1 MDNVCIRCLEKT
13 AVKTVAIVINTAW
26 NIYNFRLNLARRL
39 RDEGFNVICI
49 APFDA
54 KYTPKIEKEF
64 SFYSIPFDSKGMNPL
79 KDIKTVWNLYW
90 LYRKIK
96 PSVVLN
102 YTIKPNIYSTWAAL
116 LVSAKTINTISGLGT
131 VFIKPS
137 LATTFI
143 KQLYKIT
150 SKLTH
155 KVFFQNK
162 DDCELFCHQ
171 KLVSSYKVEV
181 ISGSGVDLKR
191 FYPKPSRLEDNKVVF
206 LLVARMLKDKG
217 VYEFIEAS
225 QNLYKHYPHIECW
238 LLGAC
243 DVQNQTALSQE
254 EIQKLCQKQPLKYLG
269 ISDCVE
275 EIIQQS
281 DCVVLPSYR
290 EGTPRSLLE
299 AAAMA
304 KPLISTHTV
313 GCKDVV
319 DDGITGLLCRV
330 QDSEDL
336 MQKMEQ
342 IVLMTRSQR
351 EEMGRQGAL
360 KIRETYDENNVIEC
374 YLKAIKELL
383 FYNNK

>member
-1 MDNVCIRCLEKT
+1 M
-13 AVKTVAIVINTAW
+13 KTVAIVINTAW

-39 RDEGFNVICI
+39 RDEGYNVICI
-49 APFDA
+49 APYDA
-54 KYTPKIEKEF
+54 HYTPKIEKEF
-64 SFYSIPFDSKGMNPL
+64 SFYAIAFDAKGMNPL
-79 KDIKTVWNLYW
+79 TDMKTVWDLYW

-96 PSVVLN
+96 PDVVLN
-102 YTIKPNIYSTWAAL
+102 YTIKPNLYSTWAARL
-116 LVSAKTINTISGLGT
+116 IGAKTINTISGLGT

-162 DDCELFCHQ
+162 DDCALFCHQ
-171 KLVSSYKVEV
+171 KLVSPHQVNV
-181 ISGSGVDLKR
+181 VSGSGVDLKR
-191 FYPKPSRLEDNKVVF
+191 FYPRPSRLEDNKVVF

-225 QNLYKHYPHIECW
+225 QNLYTHYPHIECW

-243 DVQNQTALSQE
+243 DVQNPTALSQE
-254 EIQKLCQKQPLKYLG
+254 EIQMLCQKQPLMYLG
-269 ISDCVE
+269 ESDCVE
-275 EIIQQS
+275 EIIQKA

-304 KPLISTHTV
+304 KPLIATDTV

-319 DDGITGLLCRV
+319 DDEITGLLCRV
-330 QDSEDL
+330 HDSEDL
-336 MQKMEQ
+336 MCKMEQ
-342 IVLMTRSQR
+342 IVLMTPNQR
-351 EEMGRQGAL
+351 EEMGRRGAL

-383 FYNNK
+383 FYNDK